1 MKNPKQKL
9 KNILLLVTVLFA
21 FSCSE
26 DLFENRVHH
35 HDEDKNEI
43 SFKQFK
49 NETGINKFDYLKKAG
64 ISKSTDFQ
72 ARTIESEFIT
82 DTIGIKKYVN
92 PTNNKTTYSFKIYPL
107 SEDLNAKEYYNL
119 VYEKVGTEW
128 NEIIFFNTEKANPTD
143 ARTLESSE
151 MVYNRISGREG
162 FSEVIT
168 YSFHCTGCTGPCD
181 ICNKCVSTHV
191 SYIYTGIQ
199 DSGSGNNGIPTGTG
213 NNNNGNSGGGSD
225 EYSGIFI
232 PNSYDGD
239 VDLNNPDFIFAG
251 QVVAYTSS
259 LPSNLRDV
267 MSNNFWLFYDIKE
280 FFKNNGGLTKANKDA
295 VVYALSNIEA
305 IFTTISQNSN
315 DLTTVQINQT
325 KQSAFQFLLQH
336 GAWLAGQSATTQQ
349 SILQNLTSLEKIEKM
364 DELTDYITL
373 NPSVSYAQYVNW
385 FSLELPGIESLGAY
399 DSTFWDNPNLN
410 FPQQQLPSYATFIQ
424 NFPGQ
429 SVNAQQLCTNISG
442 EILTLYNNI
451 INSGNNINT
460 CAIRLSKALNDSG
473 IIIPYIPGK
482 TKAGVSNGSNTKYYF
497 TFAADLNKWMIKTFG
512 TNSNLGL
519 GPTNNNHV
527 RIYYSHLS
535 EFIDPING
543 NVLSPNNPL
552 TNLQGIFSMVSSN
565 PYWSTGHC
573 DILQSNTTCINNCHF
588 EGPIQYIDIW
598 KLN

>member
-181 ICNKCVSTHV
+181 MCNKCVSTHV

-259 LPSNLRDV
+259 LTDFRDV

-280 FFKNNGGLTKANKDA
+280 FFKNNGGLTRANKDA
-295 VVYALSNIEA
+295 VVYALSNIQA
-305 IFTTISQNSN
+305 IFTTLSQNSN

-325 KQSAFQFLLQH
+325 KQSAFVFLLQH
-336 GAWLAGQSATTQQ
+336 GAWLAGQSALTQL
-349 SILQNLTSLEKIEKM
+349 SILLNLSSLEKIEKM
-364 DELTDYITL
+364 DKLADYMTL
-373 NPSVSYAQYVNW
+373 NPSVSYAQYVKW
-385 FSLELPGIESLGAY
+385 FLGAVEGKDAY
-399 DSTFWDNPNLN
+399 YNDSFWQNSNLN
-410 FPQQQLPSYATFIQ
+410 FPQQQLPTWNNFNNSFPRNSDGTFMTGP
-424 NFPGQ
+424 NNVFGFVGG
-429 SVNAQQLCTNISG
+429 SVLQARIDNPDTTN
-442 EILTLYNNI
+442 
-451 INSGNNINT
+451 NT
-460 CAIRLSKALNDSG
+460 CALKVSIALNGAGVIIPNIPGQTLQGGGAFAGKYFFLNAKALN
-473 IIIPYIPGK
+473 
-482 TKAGVSNGSNTKYYF
+482 N
-497 TFAADLNKWMIKTFG
+497 WMKLTFG
-512 TNSNLGL
+512 TNPNNPNHHKFTQSQSG
-519 GPTNNNHV
+519 TNGEGFLSALNN
-527 RIYYSHLS
+527 
-535 EFIDPING
+535 
-543 NVLSPNNPL
+543 LSPNH
-552 TNLQGIFSMVSSN
+552 GIFTMLPISAIEFGAS
-565 PYWSTGHC
+565 GHC
-573 DILQSNTTCINNCHF
+573 DIFDGTNCASHCYFDSASEIN
-588 EGPIQYIDIW
+588 IW
-598 KLN
+598 ILP